1 MERPADS
8 NRIPAFVARYSVLLS
23 YGPIQKLRSQGS
35 NLESLGPKPSVLPIT
50 PLRNGGWGRHRTD
63 CLWSFTPA
71 LFQMSF
77 PTVPRESRMRIE
89 NRGSRIRLPPMSGC
103 PDCPLSSI
111 LYLRSS
117 IFDTS
122 RQSCGGRIR
131 TSNISGNNR
140 APCRLDD
147 ATIFQTSSGS
157 RPNRT
162 AHLTVMSGALC
173 LLSYRAFPPAT
184 TDDRRP
190 SAVVRRLSSSK
201 SLMRESNAPPHATER
216 VLRLSEFAGKWA
228 G

>member
-1 MERPADS
+1 M
-8 NRIPAFVARYSVLLS
+8 LLS

-35 NLESLGPKPSVLPIT
+35 NLESLGSKPSVLPIT

-77 PTVPRESRMRIE
+77 PTVPRESRIDD
-89 NRGSRIRLPPMSGC
+89 RGSRIRAATKVCLSSICYPRSSIFH
-103 PDCPLSSI
+103 PLSSI
-111 LYLRSS
+111 YR
-117 IFDTS
+117 TS

-173 LLSYRAFPPAT
+173 LLSYRAIPPAT
-184 TDDRRP
+184 TDDRPP
-190 SAVVRRLSSSK
+190 SAVVRPPSSSK
-201 SLMRESNAPPHATER
+201 SLLRESNVPPHATGR
-216 VLRLSEFAGKWA
+216 VLRRLSFAGKWA

>member
-1 MERPADS
+1 ME
-8 NRIPAFVARYSVLLS
+8 NEEVTVLLS

-35 NLESLGPKPSVLPIT
+35 NLESLGSKPSVLPIT

-77 PTVPRESRMRIE
+77 PTVPRES
-89 NRGSRIRLPPMSGC
+89 S
-103 PDCPLSSI
+103 PLSSI

-201 SLMRESNAPPHATER
+201 SLMRESNSLP
-216 VLRLSEFAGKWA
+216 LD
-228 G
+228 